1 MLRSRLLLRTFAML
15 MMAAVF
21 LFLLNRYLVF
31 WFDWPDIPQL
41 LGYFSADSALD
52 GLGFAKGLGLVLL
65 YVLVV
70 MLVIRQVR
78 RSADTTLMQDSR
90 RYSAL
95 AAYIIRAAF
104 WSVLLVGIVDATI
117 SLLRVEG
124 LLAGLVGPEWNNIL
138 EQARP
143 RGLYVHYPLVLLS
156 FVIAAF
162 TRSISF
168 VWLSLLVIL
177 AEFAIVLT
185 RFIFSYVQAFM
196 GDLVRFW
203 YAALFLFGSAY
214 TLLQGGHVR
223 VDLLYAGM
231 RRRTQAWVNAIGSV
245 LLGLS
250 LCWVILTMGMGNR
263 QGVLIAPVV
272 NFEISQSNYGMYVMY
287 LMAAFL
293 LIFAVS
299 MACQFVSYFL
309 CSAAILVHE
318 VEADAVDDY
327 GYSGGGHDIDGPSG
341 LTEEGM

>member
-1 MLRSRLLLRTFAML
+1 MLVA
-15 MMAAVF
+15 
-21 LFLLNRYLVF
+21 
-31 WFDWPDIPQL
+31 
-41 LGYFSADSALD
+41 G
-52 GLGFAKGLGLVLL
+52 
-65 YVLVV
+65 
-70 MLVIRQVR
+70 LVIRQVR
-78 RSADTTLMQDSR
+78 RTPDTLLIQDSR

-104 WSVLLVGIVDATI
+104 WSVLLVGIVDAAI

-124 LLAGLVGPEWNNIL
+124 LLAGLVGPDWNGIL

-162 TRSISF
+162 TRAISF
-168 VWLSLLVIL
+168 VWLSLLVVL

-185 RFIFSYVQAFM
+185 RFIFSYEQAFM

-231 RRRTQAWVNAIGSV
+231 RKRTQAWVNAIGSV

-287 LMAAFL
+287 LMATFL
-293 LIFAVS
+293 LVFAVS
-299 MACQFVSYFL
+299 MACQFIAYFL
-309 CSAAILVHE
+309 CSAAILTGE
-318 VEADAVDDY
+318 VDPDTVEDY
-327 GYSGGGHDIDGPSG
+327 AYSGGGRGTDEAPG
-341 LTEEGM
+341 LHEEGV